1 MLAMDSES
9 SQTPDSTPQ
18 MLLEAHLFWCIFM
31 LYSKVNGTQLSS
43 VITTIKLPDW
53 KGYRPKM

>member
-9 SQTPDSTPQ
+9 SQTPDLTPQ

>member
-31 LYSKVNGTQLSS
+31 LYSKVDGTQLSS